1 MKENTYD
8 INREA
13 VGKRTG
19 IAGLLDNLLLAAAK
33 AGVGYLSNSV
43 AVTADAANNLTDC
56 ISSLVTLLGFSI
68 SARDKD
74 SIHPYGHGRME
85 YICGFIV
92 SLLIIFTGVS
102 VAKDGLTRLLHPQQV
117 TVTVLTI
124 AVLLV
129 SVLCKAGMAW
139 YVSRQ
144 NKETASPALKA
155 VQRDDL
161 SDTLVTAV
169 TLCGMLLAPLSSVP
183 IDGFLGLA
191 VSAFILKSGISSFN
205 ENLLLL
211 LGEGADTVTAD
222 EILEIVSAALPSS
235 LVEDISLHDYGP
247 KYRVVYIK
255 LTPPSPEEDGSL
267 SKAVTG
273 IREKIREQLGL
284 EATLYWD
291 IAKA

>member
-8 INREA
+8 SNREA
-13 VGKRTG
+13 AGIRTG
-19 IAGLLDNLLLAAAK
+19 ITGLLGNLLLAAAK
-33 AGVGYLSNSV
+33 ACAGYLSNSM

-56 ISSLVTLLGFSI
+56 ISSVVTLLGFSI

-74 SIHPYGHGRME
+74 SVHPYGHGRME
-85 YICGFIV
+85 YVCGFIV
-92 SLLIIFTGVS
+92 SLLILFTGVS

-117 TVTVLTI
+117 TVTALTI
-124 AVLLV
+124 TVLLL
-129 SVLCKAGMAW
+129 SILCKAGMAW
-139 YVSRQ
+139 YVFRL
-144 NKETASPALKA
+144 NKETTSAALKA

-161 SDTLVTAV
+161 SDTFVTAA
-169 TLCGMLLAPLSSVP
+169 TLCGMLLAPLISFPV
-183 IDGFLGLA
+183 DGFLGLA
-191 VSAFILKSGISSFN
+191 VSAFILKSGISSFS

-211 LGEGADTVTAD
+211 LGEGADTVTTD
-222 EILEIVSAALPSS
+222 NIMEIISASLPSS

-255 LTPPSPEEDGSL
+255 LTPPSPEEAGSL

-273 IREKIREQLGL
+273 IREKIKEQLGL

-291 IAKA
+291 IANA